1 LVKVP
6 ALEGLVRR
14 RILLNYRA
22 DPEVVQRFLPAP
34 FVPKLV
40 NGAAVAG
47 ACLIRLEQ
55 LRPRALRMSR
65 GVPIGWSSESAAYR
79 IAVEWTNG
87 DGERREGVYIPRRD
101 TGSVVI
107 HLLGGRLFPGKQ
119 GRARFAMRDGD
130 GRIELSVRTPGG
142 SADVGLRARSATD
155 LPPSRLFDSVD
166 DASRFFAA
174 GAVGYSPDG
183 SGELDGLRLCTNG
196 APLEPL
202 AVEEFEAAFFADDT
216 RFPAGSLEFDG
227 ALIMRD
233 VPHEWHAEPRFTG

>member
-1 LVKVP
+1 MKVP

-40 NGAAVAG
+40 DGAAVAG
-47 ACLIRLEQ
+47 VCLIRLEQ
-55 LRPRALRMSR
+55 LRPRAFRMSR
-65 GVPIGWSSESAAYR
+65 GVPMGWSSESAAYR
-79 IAVEWTNG
+79 MAVEWTDG
-87 DGERREGVYIPRRD
+87 DGELREGVYIPRRD

-107 HLLGGRLFPGKQ
+107 HLLGGRVFPGRQ
-119 GRARFAMRDGD
+119 GRARFDVRDGG

-142 SADVGLRARSATD
+142 SADVRLRARGAAD

-174 GAVGYSPDG
+174 GAVGYSPGG
-183 SGELDGLRLCTNG
+183 SGGLDGLRLCTDG

-202 AVEEFEAAFFADDT
+202 AVEEFEASFFADGT
-216 RFPAGSLEFDG
+216 RFPVGSLEFDG

-233 VPHEWHAEPRFTG
+233 VPHEWHAEARNPG